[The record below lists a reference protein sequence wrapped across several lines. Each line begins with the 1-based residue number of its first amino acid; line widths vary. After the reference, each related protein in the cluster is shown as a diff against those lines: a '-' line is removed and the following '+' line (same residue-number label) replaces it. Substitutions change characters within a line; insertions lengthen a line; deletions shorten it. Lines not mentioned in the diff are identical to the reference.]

1 MLAGQEVVD
10 GATAW
15 LGIVEARLMAAGD
28 DLELGMRDQPRLLS
42 GSFDGLVAVVALT
55 PDEQDGLA
63 DPGELVVCEG
73 IAP

>member
-1 MLAGQEVVD
+1 LVGEEVVD

-15 LGIVEARLMAAGD
+15 LGIVEPGLMAAGD

-42 GSFDGLVAVVALT
+42 GTFDGLVAVVALA

-63 DPGELVVCEG
+63 DPGELVVGEA